1 MRINKHQFI
10 NLKTILTVV
19 FLVMVVVII
28 IYSIRGQDTF
38 KPSDDTTRQP
48 AFATIEPIN
57 TSIESLGGWTR
68 ISPPENDP
76 VFAYT
81 DTINNVP
88 ITVSEQPLPESF
100 KSDIPSGVANLANNF
115 NATTKLNAKSTDFYI
130 GTSATGPQSVIFVK
144 NSVLVLIKSQK
155 KIDDTS
161 WSAYIESLQSK

>member
-1 MRINKHQFI
+1 MRLPTRQLLNKKILVLINVALILLIGLAVFVTNKQKVEI
-10 NLKTILTVV
+10 NAETNNSPDYATILPNNKTIT
-19 FLVMVVVII
+19 
-28 IYSIRGQDTF
+28 
-38 KPSDDTTRQP
+38 
-48 AFATIEPIN
+48 
-57 TSIESLGGWTR
+57 SLGGWTR

-161 WSAYIESLQSK
+161 WSAYIESLQLK